1 MKAGKNMK
9 IVGITG
15 GTGTGKT
22 TVLNYL
28 KSLDAH
34 VIDCDAVYHQLLKEN
49 KQLLADLEAAFG
61 AVVKDGELDRK
72 ALGAVVFS
80 DEKALQRL
88 NEITHGYI
96 SDEVES
102 QLERA
107 KTAGRKICAIDA
119 IGLLEGGLKDRCDFT
134 VGIVAPTE
142 LRVSR
147 LMAREGIT
155 EEYARL
161 RIDAQKPN
169 EYFIANCDHTLENNT
184 NNLEDINSKCA
195 DLFEKLL

>member
-28 KSLDAH
+28 KTLDAH
-34 VIDCDAVYHQLLKEN
+34 VIDCDAVYHRLLKEN

-61 AVVKDGELDRK
+61 GVVKDGELDRK

-80 DEKALQRL
+80 DEKALQQL
-88 NEITHGYI
+88 NEITHHYI
-96 SDEVES
+96 SEDVES
-102 QLERA
+102 QLERERA
-107 KTAGRKICAIDA
+107 AGRNICAIDA

-169 EYFIANCDHTLENNT
+169 EYFIENCDYTLENSN
-184 NNLEDINSKCA
+184 NNLSEFNEKCA
-195 DLFEKLL
+195 ALFAGLL

>member
-1 MKAGKNMK
+1 MK

-28 KSLDAH
+28 KTLDAH

-61 AVVKDGELDRK
+61 GVVKDGELDRK

-88 NEITHGYI
+88 NEITHHYI
-96 SDEVES
+96 SQEVES
-102 QLERA
+102 QLERERA
-107 KTAGRKICAIDA
+107 AGRSICAIDA

-169 EYFIANCDHTLENNT
+169 EYFMENCDYVLENG
-184 NNLEDINSKCA
+184 NNDLAEFNNKCA
-195 DLFEKLL
+195 ALFLKLL